1 MKAPCRAHLATAREL
16 LKFGVVDEAARALVD
31 LRRCAATPGCDD
43 WRNCSSTVEDAWQAA
58 GENALPEAR
67 PRPARTRKD

>member
-1 MKAPCRAHLATAREL
+1 
-16 LKFGVVDEAARALVD
+16 VD

-43 WRNCSSTVEDAWQAA
+43 WRNCSSTVEGAWQDA

-67 PRPARTRKD
+67 PRPVRPRKD